1 MLSNY
6 FTLYHIA
13 DRMHALLH
21 GSVVAEVYS
30 QEKNTL
36 SLLFYTPEPV
46 TVTISCNA
54 RNNFISVRLGIHRAK
69 KNSVDLFSSL
79 IDMHVGEIY
88 LCATDRI
95 VYIKFTER
103 RWLAVEMFSS
113 KANILLI
120 DENGAIADAFMQKK
134 EMHAVKRILQQHP
147 QPVDLSNLFLD
158 REEFFRTMDED
169 LSLLSAMK
177 KAFSHLGAV
186 FMKEIL
192 FTLTI
197 DGTAPAPAVRDPVR
211 SSIYDEAVKTAAS
224 LLRVPLA
231 EMFIYFDDAA
241 PVCFSLLPLR
251 HLEEYRRESY
261 TDIFSAVQRYI
272 SFSRSSDS
280 FHDNKQ
286 TVAQWI
292 KKELDRA
299 KRTIDK
305 ITAET
310 AGTARAEE
318 YEGFGKALT
327 AHLHE
332 IPKGSKRILIA
343 DPFSP
348 GNDLSIPLDP
358 ALSPARNAE
367 RYYEKAKHA
376 KAAAEDSLS
385 RLEQLRRR
393 ENALTGLLRDLDG
406 STDSISLKKYLH
418 SHENDLKQLGFMTA
432 KEQEELPPF
441 KIFTVEGGFTVYA
454 GKSSENNDLL
464 TVKFARPNDLWFHA
478 RGSSGSHVV
487 LRTGTGSGEPSKKA
501 IEQAASIA
509 AYYSKM
515 KNAKHVPVAMC
526 EKKYVRKPK
535 GVPPGTVVIER
546 EKVIFVEPKLPG

>member
-13 DRMHALLH
+13 DRMHALLR

-36 SLLFYTPEPV
+36 SLLFYTPDPV
-46 TVTISCNA
+46 TVTVSCIA
-54 RNNFISVRLGIHRAK
+54 RNNFISVRPGIHRAK
-69 KNSVDLFSSL
+69 KNSVDLFPLL
-79 IDMHVGEIY
+79 IDMHVEQVY
-88 LCATDRI
+88 LSATDRI
-95 VYIKFTER
+95 VYIKVAER

-120 DENGAIADAFMQKK
+120 DESGAIADAFMQKK
-134 EMHAVKRILQQHP
+134 ELHAVKRILQQHP
-147 QPVDLSNLFLD
+147 QPVDLSNLFPD
-158 REEFFRTMDED
+158 RKEFFRTMDED

-177 KAFSHLGAV
+177 KTFSHLGATV
-186 FMKEIL
+186 IKEIL
-192 FTLTI
+192 FTLAL
-197 DGTAPAPAVRDPVR
+197 DGEAPSRDVSESLR
-211 SSIYDEAVKTAAS
+211 GSMYEEALKTAS
-224 LLRVPLA
+224 VILRVPLL
-231 EMFIYFDDAA
+231 EVFIYFDDTV

-251 HLEEYRRESY
+251 HLAEYRRESY
-261 TDIFSAVQRYI
+261 SDIFSAVQRYI

-280 FHDNKQ
+280 FHENKQ
-286 TVAQWI
+286 AVTQWI
-292 KKELDRA
+292 KRELGRT

-305 ITAET
+305 ITAE
-310 AGTARAEE
+310 ASSTARAEE
-318 YEGFGKALT
+318 YELFGKALT

-332 IPKGSKRILIA
+332 IPKGSKKILLA

-348 GNDLSIPLDP
+348 GSDLSIPLDP

-385 RLEQLRRR
+385 RLEELRRR
-393 ENALTGLLRDLDG
+393 ENTLTGLQRDIDG
-406 STDSISLKKYLH
+406 CSDSVSLKKFLH
-418 SHENDLKQLGFMTA
+418 SHENELKQLGFMTA

-478 RGSSGSHVV
+478 RGSSGSHVI
-487 LRTGTGSGEPSKKA
+487 LRTGTGNGDPSKKA

-535 GVPPGTVVIER
+535 GVPAGTVVIER